1 MKIIVTVYEGLV
13 SAVYADGE
21 TPVEVEVLDYDNYR
35 DPVYSEEE
43 RAGFDKLAE
52 ETAAMRCVY

>member
-21 TPVEVEVLDYDNYR
+21 TPVEVEVLDYDCYE
-35 DPVYSEEE
+35 DPVYTSEDIEHL
-43 RAGFDKLAE
+43 DKLVE
-52 ETAAMRCVY
+52 ETNAMRMVY